1 MLTYAGR
8 ARTIIEP
15 ASSICVP
22 VLLIGNTDGFSL
34 RPLNLNVNALER
46 AASASTRASSASSSA
61 SSYAAP
67 SASPSASASDEPR
80 DALAT
85 PSLET
90 QEGEGAAVA
99 RLAALEARAEGGG
112 AGGRTKHPG
121 YRWVTGV
128 TGVCGR
134 MRTYADVC

>member
-1 MLTYAGR
+1 MLTNAGR
-8 ARTIIEP
+8 ARTLIEP

-34 RPLNLNVNALER
+34 RPLNALER
-46 AASASTRASSASSSA
+46 AASASTRSSSASSSA

-67 SASPSASASDEPR
+67 SASASASASDEPR
-80 DALAT
+80 DALA
-85 PSLET
+85 PPALET
-90 QEGEGAAVA
+90 QDGEGAAVA

-128 TGVCGR
+128 T
-134 MRTYADVC
+134 DVC